1 MARWQPDAQGRL
13 QLAALELF
21 RERGYANVT
30 VAEIAD
36 RAGLTKRTFF
46 NHFPDK
52 REVLFA
58 GAQDFEAGI
67 IKHLTQA
74 PDDAA
79 PIDAAIAALTHSS
92 LELAQYRDYA
102 RIRRDLIASAPELQE
117 RDLIKMT
124 SLASAI
130 ADALCQRHVPPR
142 TATLTAQA
150 AVAVFNTAYAD
161 WIDNSTEDFHTLM
174 QRSLAEF
181 RQAVGATDDAA
192 PPNQA
197 TKTLVLCQSRYLR
210 AGSWALSG
218 RSSLSR
224 SGGRP

>member
-21 RERGYANVT
+21 GERGYANVT

-58 GAQDFEAGI
+58 GAKDFEAGI
-67 IKHLTQA
+67 VKHLTEA
-74 PDDAA
+74 PDDLA

-92 LELAQYRDYA
+92 LGLAQYSDYA
-102 RIRRDLIASAPELQE
+102 RIRRDLIASSPELQE

-124 SLASAI
+124 SLAAAI
-130 ADALCQRHVPPR
+130 AEALRQRHVPAR
-142 TATLTAQA
+142 TASLTAQA
-150 AVAVFNTAYAD
+150 AVAVFAIAYAD
-161 WIDNSTEDFHTLM
+161 WVDNGTADFADLM
-174 QRSLAEF
+174 QRSLVEF
-181 RQAVGATDDAA
+181 RQAVGATRGIG
-192 PPNQA
+192 N
-197 TKTLVLCQSRYLR
+197 
-210 AGSWALSG
+210 
-218 RSSLSR
+218 
-224 SGGRP
+224 